1 MLPPRV
7 TAKMVSVHECSISME
22 SFSKSRWKI
31 LKESTSSRMGSAS
44 RKSWLCLKP
53 LGGVK
58 VGENVSEALLD
69 SCTRKGS
76 HRIVIVS
83 KLGASPC
90 PKRCASHAQADCALS
105 PQMVDV
111 SQKHARPYCTNA
123 AEQSQQLNKL
133 TLESAKSYPC

>member
-1 MLPPRV
+1 MFHIHGVL
-7 TAKMVSVHECSISME
+7 
-22 SFSKSRWKI
+22 
-31 LKESTSSRMGSAS
+31 LQ
-44 RKSWLCLKP
+44 KP
-53 LGGVK
+53 LENSQGIHIFPHGQRLAKKLALSQGIGGVK

-105 PQMVDV
+105 PQTVDV

>member
-22 SFSKSRWKI
+22 SFSKSCWKI

-58 VGENVSEALLD
+58 VGENGSKFVRLLISVKHCWIHALEKAH
-69 SCTRKGS
+69 T
-76 HRIVIVS
+76 
-83 KLGASPC
+83 A
-90 PKRCASHAQADCALS
+90 
-105 PQMVDV
+105 
-111 SQKHARPYCTNA
+111 
-123 AEQSQQLNKL
+123 
-133 TLESAKSYPC
+133 